1 MNFTNFTNF
10 GIAIRPLAWVALLCL
25 HLSWAGVTDAQSPA
39 RIGIILFDG
48 VLSSDVTAPMEV
60 LGSAIADETLTNY
73 EVMTIAPRAGVI
85 TSHEGIKLVADYG
98 MANAPEIDVLIVG
111 SRYDMDSL
119 LDDQAFMSFI
129 RERGSK
135 AKWLAS
141 NCSGAYIL
149 AKAGFLDG
157 KKATTYPGGEV
168 WLKLRYPRIDIEIND
183 TVVVDGN
190 VITSNGSLVSYQ
202 AALELLRRLG
212 GDRAAQKIADK
223 LYYTRLLER
232 SE

>member
-10 GIAIRPLAWVALLCL
+10 GIAIRPLAWVALLFL
-25 HLSWAGVTDAQSPA
+25 HLSWAGVAHAQSPA

-60 LGSAIADETLTNY
+60 LGSAIADETLTN
-73 EVMTIAPRAGVI
+73 
-85 TSHEGIKLVADYG
+85 TSHYNRTSRWCDHLTRGDQTGGRLRHGECA
-98 MANAPEIDVLIVG
+98 EIDVLIVG

-149 AKAGFLDG
+149 AKAGFLTG
-157 KKATTYPGGEV
+157 RK
-168 WLKLRYPRIDIEIND
+168 RQRIPEARH
-183 TVVVDGN
+183 
-190 VITSNGSLVSYQ
+190 GSS
-202 AALELLRRLG
+202 
-212 GDRAAQKIADK
+212 
-223 LYYTRLLER
+223 
-232 SE
+232 